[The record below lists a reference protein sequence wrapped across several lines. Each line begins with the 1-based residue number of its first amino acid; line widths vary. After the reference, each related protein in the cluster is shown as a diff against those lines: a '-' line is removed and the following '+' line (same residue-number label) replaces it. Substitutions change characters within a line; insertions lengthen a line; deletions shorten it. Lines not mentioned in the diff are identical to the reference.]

1 MHQCAVHYHCQLL
14 DVFFFW
20 YAASCMDTHLQ
31 RLVLQVHLE
40 QRVSHQVSE
49 TTAVEVAVGPS
60 VAPAVVD
67 LRELQAAV
75 LLQVVSMEVLVLAE
89 HLSEAGHKE
98 GGKEIS
104 SRRRSR
110 PFSEAVNCLGISFL
124 QGTSCVFQVSLA
136 TSGGLRKSLSTSMK
150 QISSKIPR
158 QVSLLVKSLGK
169 FEVLSPL
176 LFSCQRVQECTA

>member
-1 MHQCAVHYHCQLL
+1 MTAVSSA
-14 DVFFFW
+14 VFHAILQSLCISVQYTIIASYWMCIYLFFYLFW
-20 YAASCMDTHLQ
+20 GAASCMDTHLQ

-110 PFSEAVNCLGISFL
+110 PFSEAVNRLGISFL
-124 QGTSCVFQVSLA
+124 QGT
-136 TSGGLRKSLSTSMK
+136 G
-150 QISSKIPR
+150 IH
-158 QVSLLVKSLGK
+158 LVCFK
-169 FEVLSPL
+169 FL
-176 LFSCQRVQECTA
+176 